1 MRVLVTFIT
10 ITPSFSLAT
19 MDVQALEERVREIEE
34 LLGLDVAD
42 ATPTAKDFDIV
53 PLKKRLQDLDLGFL
67 LQIPKEK
74 LTHLQEVVTRVSG
87 AAFKGVTGKRF
98 RFRPT

>member
-1 MRVLVTFIT
+1 
-10 ITPSFSLAT
+10 

-74 LTHLQEVVTRVSG
+74 LTHLQEVHSQIIAVCRCVGGLSTIWLC
-87 AAFKGVTGKRF
+87 ACIPT
-98 RFRPT
+98 RPTL